1 MSSADETAQE
11 PLRLILNVDAISA
24 PLTGIGVYT
33 RELALGLQQ
42 HPALG
47 ALKLFSA
54 YRWVDSVD
62 QALLVNRTI
71 QNVRRVLPLRRA
83 ALEGYTQL
91 RAGLFRR
98 RAGHLRDHVLHAPN
112 FVLMP
117 FDGPSVATVH
127 DISYLLYPQFHPPE
141 RVRFLERH
149 LPPTL
154 ARADAL
160 IVDSVHVR
168 DELVNVLGVD
178 EARLHVVPLG
188 VDADFHP
195 RSAQQCAA
203 ALAAHGLDWKGYLL
217 VVATQEPRK
226 NLERLVQA
234 YAGLDQALRRRL
246 PLVVVGARGWLDAPL
261 ARVIEP
267 LEQRGEVRRLGFVAA
282 AELPCIYAGAAGFAF
297 PSLYEGFGLPL
308 LEAMASGVPVLTSN
322 AASMPE
328 VVGAAALCV
337 DPLDVAAIRA
347 GLQRLSEDESWRA
360 AAVPAGLAQA
370 SSYTWQ
376 RTLEQTIAV
385 YRAARRRAGAEPA
398 ALAHARMPQPPVAA
412 QRLEQA
418 SSPADA
424 SLAASGAESTQK
436 SLQSDALSRI
446 PGTEPAPTS
455 PQPDATPLTSVAT
468 SAQTSPQSD
477 TPSRARGSE
486 PAHDPA
492 QAPSPQ
498 TTKARG
504 AIVLVNFNTAD
515 RSLRCVASLQPL
527 AGQIRL
533 IVVDSGS
540 RPADLAALRAGLARE
555 WPQAELIAS
564 PLNIGFAAGC
574 NRAITRCLADAAISH
589 VLLLNNDAV
598 ATPQLHAWLLD
609 HLHGRADADLAG
621 GRVLKLDAGSDE
633 VDSLGIAFYRS
644 LLASNRLDPQE
655 PYFGPTGGCA
665 LYARRVL
672 EKLRDTHGYVFDE
685 EFFCYAEDTDVAA
698 RALLLGFTPA
708 YADAVLARHEG
719 QASSGG
725 GFNDFVLYHG
735 IRNSLWMLLKCVPA
749 SLILRN
755 LPWLLA
761 IHAGI
766 VLRHGLRG
774 KARVVFRLY
783 RDALGGSLRMWRKR
797 RRIQRS
803 RHIRAATFAQHVSR
817 RFYDRGYVRNALK
830 DLWAALFGKR

>member
-1 MSSADETAQE
+1 MSGAGAMPAMPDPVQQ
-11 PLRLILNVDAISA
+11 PLRLILNVDALSA

-47 ALKLFSA
+47 ELKLFSA
-54 YRWVDSVD
+54 YRWVSSVD

-83 ALEGYTQL
+83 ALEGYTRL

-98 RAGHLRDHVLHAPN
+98 SAGHLRDHVLHAPN

-154 ARADAL
+154 DRADAL
-160 IVDSVHVR
+160 IVDSAHVR
-168 DELVNVLGVD
+168 DELINVLGVD
-178 EARLHVVPLG
+178 ASRLHVVPLG
-188 VDADFHP
+188 VDAQFHP
-195 RSAQQCAA
+195 RSAAQCAA
-203 ALAAHGLDWKGYLL
+203 ALAAHGLAWKSYLL

-234 YAGLDQALRRRL
+234 YAGLDAALRRRL
-246 PLVVVGARGWLDAPL
+246 PLAVVGARGWLDAPL
-261 ARVIEP
+261 ARLIEP

-282 AELPCIYAGAAGFAF
+282 AELPCVYAGAAGFAF

-328 VVGAAALCV
+328 VVGDAALCV
-337 DPLDVAAIRA
+337 DPLDVDAIRA
-347 GLQRLSEDESWRA
+347 GLQRLCEDETWRA

-370 SSYTWQ
+370 GTYTWQ

-385 YRAARRRAGAEPA
+385 YHAARARAGMTP
-398 ALAHARMPQPPVAA
+398 
-412 QRLEQA
+412 
-418 SSPADA
+418 
-424 SLAASGAESTQK
+424 
-436 SLQSDALSRI
+436 
-446 PGTEPAPTS
+446 PAPVRLRTPALPGPVP
-455 PQPDATPLTSVAT
+455 PQAA
-468 SAQTSPQSD
+468 A
-477 TPSRARGSE
+477 
-486 PAHDPA
+486 
-492 QAPSPQ
+492 
-498 TTKARG
+498 ARG
-504 AIVLVNFNTAD
+504 AVVLVNFNTAD
-515 RSLRCVASLQPL
+515 RSLRCVASLLPL

-540 RPADLAALRAGLARE
+540 RPEDLAALRSGLSCQ

-672 EKLRDTHGYVFDE
+672 ETLRDTHGYVFDE

-783 RDALGGSLRMWRKR
+783 RDALGGGLRMWRKR

-803 RHIRAATFAQHVSR
+803 RRIGAAGFACHVSR

-830 DLWAALFGKR
+830 DLWAALVGRR

>member
-1 MSSADETAQE
+1 MSSVDETAQE
-11 PLRLILNVDAISA
+11 PLRVILNVDAISA

-33 RELALGLQQ
+33 RELALGLQR

-47 ALKLFSA
+47 ALRLFSA

-160 IVDSVHVR
+160 IVDSAHVR

-234 YAGLDQALRRRL
+234 YAGLDQAMRRRL

-267 LEQRGEVRRLGFVAA
+267 LEQCGEVRRLGFVAA

-308 LEAMASGVPVLTSN
+308 LEAMASGVPVLTSS

-328 VVGAAALCV
+328 VVGDAALCV
-337 DPLDVAAIRA
+337 DPLDVDAIRA
-347 GLQRLSEDESWRA
+347 GLQRLCEDESWRA
-360 AAVPAGLAQA
+360 AAVPAGVVQA
-370 SSYTWQ
+370 SRYTWQ

-385 YRAARRRAGAEPA
+385 YRAAQRRAGAEPS
-398 ALAHARMPQPPVAA
+398 ALAHVRMPQLPVAA
-412 QRLEQA
+412 QRRERA
-418 SSPADA
+418 SSPAEEA
-424 SLAASGAESTQK
+424 LIVSAAEA
-436 SLQSDALSRI
+436 
-446 PGTEPAPTS
+446 
-455 PQPDATPLTSVAT
+455 
-468 SAQTSPQSD
+468 AQTSPQSD
-477 TPSRARGSE
+477 TSRRVPGADLAQTAPQPDTPPRAHGSE
-486 PAHDPA
+486 PAHNPA
-492 QAPSPQ
+492 QRSSPQ
-498 TTKARG
+498 TTATRG
-504 AIVLVNFNTAD
+504 AVVLVNFNTAD

-540 RPADLAALRAGLARE
+540 RPADLAALRSGLARE

-609 HLHGRADADLAG
+609 HLYGRADADLAG

-672 EKLRDTHGYVFDE
+672 ETLRDTHGYVFDE

-761 IHAGI
+761 IHGGI

-830 DLWAALFGKR
+830 DLWAALFGRR

>member
-1 MSSADETAQE
+1 MSSVDETAQE
-11 PLRLILNVDAISA
+11 PLRVILNVDAISA

-33 RELALGLQQ
+33 RELALGLQR

-47 ALKLFSA
+47 ALRLFSA

-127 DISYLLYPQFHPPE
+127 DISYLLYPQFHPSE

-160 IVDSVHVR
+160 IVDSAHVR

-234 YAGLDQALRRRL
+234 YAGLDQAMRRRL

-267 LEQRGEVRRLGFVAA
+267 LEQCGEVRRLGFVAA

-308 LEAMASGVPVLTSN
+308 LEAMASGVPVLTSS

-328 VVGAAALCV
+328 VVGDAALCV
-337 DPLDVAAIRA
+337 DPLDVDAIRA
-347 GLQRLSEDESWRA
+347 GLQRLCEDESWRA
-360 AAVPAGLAQA
+360 AAVPAGLAQV
-370 SSYTWQ
+370 SGYTWQ

-385 YRAARRRAGAEPA
+385 YRVARRRAGAEPA
-398 ALAHARMPQPPVAA
+398 ALAHARMPQLPVAA
-412 QRLEQA
+412 QRREHA
-418 SSPADA
+418 
-424 SLAASGAESTQK
+424 
-436 SLQSDALSRI
+436 
-446 PGTEPAPTS
+446 S
-455 PQPDATPLTSVAT
+455 PQP
-468 SAQTSPQSD
+468 D
-477 TPSRARGSE
+477 TPSRAHGSE

-492 QAPSPQ
+492 QALSLQ
-498 TTKARG
+498 TTTARG

-527 AGQIRL
+527 AGEIRL

-540 RPADLAALRAGLARE
+540 RPADLAALRSGLARA

-609 HLHGRADADLAG
+609 HLYGRADADLAG

-672 EKLRDTHGYVFDE
+672 ETLRDTHGYVFDE

-766 VLRHGLRG
+766 VLRHGMRG

-830 DLWAALFGKR
+830 DLWAALFGRR